1 MDGKA
6 VNDIQSNISSS
17 ENSSSGISTRNYL
30 QIYPR
35 KLVIFDGKAILHEV
49 RIKK

>member
-17 ENSSSGISTRNYL
+17 ENSSSGISRRDYMEICPKESKTSL
-30 QIYPR
+30 I
-35 KLVIFDGKAILHEV
+35 
-49 RIKK
+49 

>member
-17 ENSSSGISTRNYL
+17 ENSSSGVSGRNYL
-30 QIYPR
+30 QIYPTEIEQV
-35 KLVIFDGKAILHEV
+35 KLLL
-49 RIKK
+49 

>member
-17 ENSSSGISTRNYL
+17 ENSSSGISTEE
-30 QIYPR
+30 IIWKFVPR
-35 KLVIFDGKAILHEV
+35 KVKLV
-49 RIKK
+49 